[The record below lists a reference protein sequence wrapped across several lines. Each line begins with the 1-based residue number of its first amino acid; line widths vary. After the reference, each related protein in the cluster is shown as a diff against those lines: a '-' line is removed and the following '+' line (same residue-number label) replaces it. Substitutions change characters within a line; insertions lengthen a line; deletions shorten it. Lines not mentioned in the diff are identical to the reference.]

1 MVLPSRN
8 MEPFNIRITIVQ
20 DKFLFEEVNK
30 TDWTIWKQA
39 DQVIVKQLL
48 FGNEKLKATQTAHI
62 NFYD

>member
-48 FGNEKLKATQTAHI
+48 FGNEKLNATQTAHI
-62 NFYD
+62 NVYD